1 MLDTV
6 EDTPLNSL
14 GFNLAVAIDKRQRLA
29 GLNAVQGANVNIQV
43 NNYGQLSKEEIVA
56 RLSGKMPVPTV
67 QAAPVELPNPNDIDV
82 EVKKPTK
89 QTVVSQPA

>member
-1 MLDTV
+1 
-6 EDTPLNSL
+6 
-14 GFNLAVAIDKRQRLA
+14 
-29 GLNAVQGANVNIQV
+29 
-43 NNYGQLSKEEIVA
+43 VA